1 MLSAIEVSEN
11 REKGK
16 WSNFIHTILFLQ
28 PKTTIV
34 IPLKKPLSWSWANNA
49 ILRDTSRPILNLGC
63 DVFNPDP
70 MVEKT
75 WAPATRLEFHQQVAA
90 CRHLLNMLSIIAVE
104 PECHYQLWIQTPR
117 RSLWRL
123 LKNRSEESKYEIK
136 RKSQMSRTAISCVFF
151 SLLEFNISSA
161 STVKINNT

>member
-136 RKSQMSRTAISCVFF
+136 CWGQLFHVFF
-151 SLLEFNISSA
+151 SLLEFKISSA